1 MIKVKRIEKERFEE
15 LLNLNLTAKEKAII
29 RSLFKSQRQYPK
41 LTINKYL
48 LFWEVYNKYFSEDTK
63 KVEE

>member
-1 MIKVKRIEKERFEE
+1 MLKVKRIEKEKFQE
-15 LLNLNLTAKEKAII
+15 LLNINLTTKERAIVK
-29 RSLFKSQRQYPK
+29 SLYNSQRKYPK

-48 LFWEVYNKYFSEDTK
+48 LFWEVYNKYYSEDTK